1 MNRKSQYPRG
11 KHPNT
16 LAKLPD
22 RSAPDKPGETVAITV
37 KVTRDQKTWL
47 NAQAESQSYHIRQ
60 ALNSYIALSEKEK
73 QG

>member
-1 MNRKSQYPRG
+1 MSQNSQYPRG

-37 KVTRDQKTWL
+37 KITLEQKAWL
-47 NAQAESQSYHIRQ
+47 STQAESQSYHVRQ
-60 ALNSYIALSEKEK
+60 ALNLYLKTLKTAETE
-73 QG
+73 